1 MIRHDY
7 DIFEKFPDGSSLW
20 RVCVRG
26 RFEAQRK
33 MDELVERSENQFFMI
48 DIQDHVLS
56 PPNLAPIKSKPSA
69 KAMAR
74 AM

>member
-7 DIFEKFPDGSSLW
+7 DIFEKFPDGTSLW

-33 MDELVERSENQFFMI
+33 MAELIELSENQFFMI

-56 PPNLAPIKSKPSA
+56 TPVLAPIKFKPSA
-69 KAMAR
+69 RVVADAM
-74 AM
+74 